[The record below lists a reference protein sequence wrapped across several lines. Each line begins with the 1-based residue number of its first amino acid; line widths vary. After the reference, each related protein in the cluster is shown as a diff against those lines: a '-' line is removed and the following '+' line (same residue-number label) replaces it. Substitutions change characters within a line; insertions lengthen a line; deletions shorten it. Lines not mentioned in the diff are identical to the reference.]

1 MGKKDWLMRDLE
13 RYKVHAVDLES
24 GFLSCY
30 NYFIYLFIYL
40 LPQSKPGNLIF
51 IELKVHLVYSY
62 EVQRLGTCLTLPQ
75 VTLGQQKD
83 ESIGHHG
90 KGRQSE
96 ERVSPPVTRL
106 LEASPP
112 EQPQMKG
119 QASNIQSFWK

>member
-1 MGKKDWLMRDLE
+1 MGKRDWLMRDLE

-30 NYFIYLFIYL
+30 NYFIYL

-75 VTLGQQKD
+75 VTLGQQKS
-83 ESIGHHG
+83 ESI
-90 KGRQSE
+90 
-96 ERVSPPVTRL
+96 
-106 LEASPP
+106 
-112 EQPQMKG
+112 
-119 QASNIQSFWK
+119 